1 MIEECCK
8 ETCDYKERSNLAG
21 KYGSGEAFGDALWE
35 VSSLGRRSCKCRA
48 KEGHMYDCGRSEDC
62 ADKTCKCDGNAKD
75 PNWWKV
81 TNVTYY
87 DSGSTLKRR
96 VVTANSHTVDNLSG
110 QVEITPK
117 FIFST
122 SLTETESS
130 TLKSGTSVELGTK
143 FTAGVPDVSSFEISA
158 TRTISKT
165 RIFGQKVIKTETRTV
180 ELPCPAPKRK
190 FVVCEGRMDI
200 VKAVV
205 PYKMTIKHKY
215 YGCTCTSTGIYE
227 GENHTGIYLKSTT
240 FSSKPKHWLK

>member
-1 MIEECCK
+1 MCK
-8 ETCDYKERSNLAG
+8 
-21 KYGSGEAFGDALWE
+21 

-75 PNWWKV
+75 PNWWEV

-96 VVTANSHTVDNLSG
+96 VVTANSHTVDSLSG
-110 QVEITPK
+110 QIEITPN

-122 SLTETESS
+122 SLTESESF
-130 TLKSGTSVELGTK
+130 TLKTGTSVELGTK

-180 ELPCPAPKRK
+180 EFPCPAPKRK

-205 PYKMTIKHKY
+205 PYKMTIKHNIMGALAQVRGFMKGKITQVY
-215 YGCTCTSTGIYE
+215 TWNPLLFLLNLNTDSSSF
-227 GENHTGIYLKSTT
+227 LKA
-240 FSSKPKHWLK
+240 L